1 MLIVDSCN
9 FFTEKCSLRSGVI
22 CWAMAAACLAR
33 FSTSKA
39 SIKVYVTIMGLVE
52 VIELAEGE

>member
-1 MLIVDSCN
+1 
-9 FFTEKCSLRSGVI
+9 VI

-39 SIKVYVTIMGLVE
+39 SIKVYVTIMGLLE